1 MSVNVLA
8 FATSPRRHGNSE
20 TLLDALLDAMAAEDG
35 VTVEKYALDEI
46 EIRPCRGCNA
56 CEKLNRC
63 IMEDDDLH
71 WVLEKIIA
79 ADIVVMASPVYCMGL
94 CAQAKALVDR
104 MQVLRS
110 RKYVLHL
117 PVIPAERQ
125 GKRLGAFLSTAGQ
138 DWDYVFDALIP
149 SVKCFFHVMDIKNR
163 DISYLMVNSVDE
175 KGALATHPT
184 ATADAAALGT
194 QMIDEIKKR
203 FAEEGRKGEQEES
216 RRSKA

>member
-1 MSVNVLA
+1 MAANILA

-20 TLLDALLDAMAAEDG
+20 TLLDALLEAMREEEG
-35 VTVEKYALDEI
+35 VNVEKYALDEI
-46 EIRPCRGCNA
+46 EIDPCRGCNA
-56 CEKLNRC
+56 CEELNRC
-63 IMEDDDLH
+63 INEDDDLD

-79 ADIVVMASPVYCMGL
+79 ADVIILTSPVYCMGM

-117 PVIPAERQ
+117 PVVPAERQ

-138 DWDYVFDALIP
+138 DWDYVFDALVP

-163 DISYLMVNSVDE
+163 DISYLMVNNVDE
-175 KGALATHPT
+175 MGAIAAHQT
-184 ATADAAALGT
+184 ATADAAALGK
-194 QMIDEIKKR
+194 QMIADIKAR
-203 FAEEGRKGEQEES
+203 LAGNDSGEM
-216 RRSKA
+216 R

>member
-1 MSVNVLA
+1 MGVHILA

-20 TLLDALLDAMAAEDG
+20 TLLDALLDAMAAEGD

-46 EIRPCRGCNA
+46 DIRPCRGCNA

-63 IMEDDDLH
+63 IIKDDDLH
-71 WVLEKIIA
+71 WVLDKIIE
-79 ADIVVMASPVYCMGL
+79 ADIVVMAAPVYCMGM
-94 CAQAKALVDR
+94 CSQAKALVDR

-110 RKYVLHL
+110 RKFVLHL
-117 PVIPAERQ
+117 PVVPAERQ

-175 KGALATHPT
+175 KGEINAHPT
-184 ATADAAALGT
+184 AIADAKTLGT
-194 QMIDEIKKR
+194 QMVKEIKKR
-203 FAEEGRKGEQEES
+203 LAEEGK
-216 RRSKA
+216 

>member
-1 MSVNVLA
+1 MGVHILA

-20 TLLDALLDAMAAEDG
+20 TLLDALLDAMAAEGD
-35 VTVEKYALDEI
+35 VTVEKYTLDEI
-46 EIRPCRGCNA
+46 DIRPCRGCNA

-63 IMEDDDLH
+63 IIKDDDLH
-71 WVLEKIIA
+71 WVLDKIIE
-79 ADIVVMASPVYCMGL
+79 ADIVVMAAPVYCMGM
-94 CAQAKALVDR
+94 CSQAKALVDR

-110 RKYVLHL
+110 RKFVLHL
-117 PVIPAERQ
+117 PVVPAERQ

-175 KGALATHPT
+175 KGEINAHPT
-184 ATADAAALGT
+184 AIADAKTLGT
-194 QMIDEIKKR
+194 QMVKEIKKR
-203 FAEEGRKGEQEES
+203 LAEEGK
-216 RRSKA
+216 

>member
-1 MSVNVLA
+1 MGVKVLA

-20 TLLDALLDAMAAEDG
+20 DLLDFLLEGMEEEGD
-35 VTVEKYALDEI
+35 VVIEKYALDEI

-63 IMEDDDLH
+63 IIEDDDLH
-71 WVLEKIIA
+71 WVLEKIVE

-94 CAQAKALVDR
+94 CAQAKALIDR

-110 RKYVLHL
+110 RKYVLRL
-117 PVIPAERQ
+117 PVVPPERQ
-125 GKRLGAFLSTAGQ
+125 GKRLGVFLATAGQ

-163 DISYLMVNSVDE
+163 DISYLMINNVDH
-175 KGALATHPT
+175 KGELQAHPT
-184 ATADAAALGT
+184 APGEARELGRDV
-194 QMIDEIKKR
+194 IRDIKKR
-203 FAEEGRKGEQEES
+203 LAPEYSGEEK
-216 RRSKA
+216 